1 MGDSQFRSRSSA
13 RPFPVATV
21 ATPGS
26 AEASAR
32 GHPARPIRF
41 TPSRVE
47 PIAAPPVERGAPAEQ
62 SSVASRVA
70 AWLLVTAG
78 WGVFAAWWAVVLHR
92 ETIRSLGFAF
102 GLLATTL
109 AASAIAMTLW
119 TRHNIRIALK
129 GKRGKS
135 SLYIPMVWNRDTL
148 GRPLDLPAPE
158 IARTAPEVRIV
169 LRAGVK
175 AYIAVDA
182 EEL

>member
-1 MGDSQFRSRSSA
+1 VGDSQIQSRSSA
-13 RPFPVATV
+13 PFTVATV

-26 AEASAR
+26 AEAPTR
-32 GHPARPIRF
+32 GHSARPIRF

-47 PIAAPPVERGAPAEQ
+47 PIAAPPVERGAPAER
-62 SSVASRVA
+62 SPLASRVA

-92 ETIRSLGFAF
+92 ESIQSIGFAL
-102 GLLATTL
+102 GLLASM
-109 AASAIAMTLW
+109 AALSAIAMTLW

-158 IARTAPEVRIV
+158 IARSAPEVRIV

-175 AYIAVDA
+175 AYIAVDE